1 MSDGSAEKQVM
12 WSRALGKLLLLALSE
27 APDSVSVALRHVVA
41 RLPAIQSAIDSHKV
55 WENLIRVCPIHT
67 NKQTNKT
74 KREPQRDLM

>member
-41 RLPAIQSAIDSHKV
+41 RLPAIQSSIDSHKV
-55 WENLIRVCPIHT
+55 
-67 NKQTNKT
+67 
-74 KREPQRDLM
+74 